1 MACLL
6 IDYENESGRMLE
18 GISFLELREDDEIIF
33 FYSLNA
39 SRITMEL
46 HRELEKIKAKKIYIK
61 TETGTPNSLDFQLS
75 SYLGACIQKYPQK
88 KYYIVSEDHGYDCVC
103 HFWKNK
109 NICITRIDRLC
120 YYADINHNVSE

>member
-103 HFWKNK
+103 HFWKKKHLDN
-109 NICITRIDRLC
+109 TD
-120 YYADINHNVSE
+120 